1 MSILSRL
8 KGKRSTRLAPTV
20 KKRRPSCAPRKPSL
34 PAPAFR
40 AVLTFAR
47 LNPVNRDPLPNPTTT
62 TGEDHEETRTGSARL
77 SGALDRRSG
86 ARNGRGSQVTELG
99 VSNPTTGLYVGN
111 SYSFYNC
118 GVHGYVRGLTRAAN
132 RTWKARL
139 QTISSGMLSWHNVE
153 DYLLPHEMDT
163 YVVKGTDKMFD
174 VVFLQGM
181 SSEPIAA
188 KRVPTFRKY
197 LAKHVETIRSK
208 SSVPVVVVT
217 WAKADKMDKDTRR
230 LADSIIE
237 EANRNNAIALPVG
250 LAFAESLKERPDLVL
265 HQADKSHPT
274 AAGSYL
280 YGALIYSLL
289 FKASPEG
296 LDFLGECEKPLRPE
310 DAAYLQKLAW
320 RVATEFYGWK

>member
-1 MSILSRL
+1 MKKFALALLASLALSTGAQAL
-8 KGKRSTRLAPTV
+8 ETGVAP
-20 KKRRPSCAPRKPSL
+20 K
-34 PAPAFR
+34 
-40 AVLTFAR
+40 
-47 LNPVNRDPLPNPTTT
+47 
-62 TGEDHEETRTGSARL
+62 
-77 SGALDRRSG
+77 
-86 ARNGRGSQVTELG
+86 VTELG

-208 SSVPVVVVT
+208 GSVPVVVVT

-296 LDFLGECEKPLRPE
+296 LDFLGECEKNPQARGRRLPAEACVASRHGVLRLE
-310 DAAYLQKLAW
+310 MTRDQ
-320 RVATEFYGWK
+320 

>member
-1 MSILSRL
+1 MKKFALALLASLALSTGAQAL
-8 KGKRSTRLAPTV
+8 ETGVAP
-20 KKRRPSCAPRKPSL
+20 K
-34 PAPAFR
+34 
-40 AVLTFAR
+40 
-47 LNPVNRDPLPNPTTT
+47 
-62 TGEDHEETRTGSARL
+62 
-77 SGALDRRSG
+77 
-86 ARNGRGSQVTELG
+86 VTELG

-296 LDFLGECEKPLRPE
+296 LDVLGECEKPLRPE

>member
-1 MSILSRL
+1 MKKLALALLASLALSTGAQAL
-8 KGKRSTRLAPTV
+8 ETGVAP
-20 KKRRPSCAPRKPSL
+20 K
-34 PAPAFR
+34 
-40 AVLTFAR
+40 
-47 LNPVNRDPLPNPTTT
+47 
-62 TGEDHEETRTGSARL
+62 
-77 SGALDRRSG
+77 
-86 ARNGRGSQVTELG
+86 VTELG

-153 DYLLPHEMDT
+153 DYLSAHEMDT
-163 YVVKGTDKMFD
+163 YVVKDTDKMFD

-188 KRVPTFRKY
+188 KRVPTFRMY

-208 SSVPVVVVT
+208 GSVPVVVVT

-250 LAFAESLKERPDLVL
+250 LAFAESLKERPTSCFIRRTRATRPP
-265 HQADKSHPT
+265 QAPT
-274 AAGSYL
+274 STARSSTRSSSRPRPKDSTSSANAKNPSGPRTPPTCR
-280 YGALIYSLL
+280 SLL
-289 FKASPEG
+289 GASRRSSTAGNDQRLRRLVSVKRISVLSAGG
-296 LDFLGECEKPLRPE
+296 LSGGRPTTELTARSYPAKVLRM
-310 DAAYLQKLAW
+310 AAANHSKKTRTRFMCQAS
-320 RVATEFYGWK
+320 RFVTM

>member
-1 MSILSRL
+1 MKKLALALLASLALSTGAQAL
-8 KGKRSTRLAPTV
+8 ETGVAP
-20 KKRRPSCAPRKPSL
+20 K
-34 PAPAFR
+34 
-40 AVLTFAR
+40 
-47 LNPVNRDPLPNPTTT
+47 
-62 TGEDHEETRTGSARL
+62 
-77 SGALDRRSG
+77 
-86 ARNGRGSQVTELG
+86 VTELG

-230 LADSIIE
+230 LHISHALAETIVRVEAAQNII
-237 EANRNNAIALPVG
+237 
-250 LAFAESLKERPDLVL
+250 VL
-265 HQADKSHPT
+265 HTYAGMAQAVALEVDHLSHP
-274 AAGSYL
+274 
-280 YGALIYSLL
+280 SLL
-289 FKASPEG
+289 GCVAGDDTIIIVARDNAGAAALADQLQEMIRARAKM
-296 LDFLGECEKPLRPE
+296 EK
-310 DAAYLQKLAW
+310 
-320 RVATEFYGWK
+320 

>member
-47 LNPVNRDPLPNPTTT
+47 LNPVNRDPLP
-62 TGEDHEETRTGSARL
+62 
-77 SGALDRRSG
+77 
-86 ARNGRGSQVTELG
+86 
-99 VSNPTTGLYVGN
+99 NPTTGLYVGN

-208 SSVPVVVVT
+208 GSVPVVVVT

>member
-1 MSILSRL
+1 MKKLALALLASLALSTGAQAL
-8 KGKRSTRLAPTV
+8 ETGVAP
-20 KKRRPSCAPRKPSL
+20 K
-34 PAPAFR
+34 
-40 AVLTFAR
+40 
-47 LNPVNRDPLPNPTTT
+47 
-62 TGEDHEETRTGSARL
+62 
-77 SGALDRRSG
+77 
-86 ARNGRGSQVTELG
+86 VTELG

-208 SSVPVVVVT
+208 GSVPVVVVT

-237 EANRNNAIALPVG
+237 EAKRCPWALP
-250 LAFAESLKERPDLVL
+250 SP
-265 HQADKSHPT
+265 
-274 AAGSYL
+274 
-280 YGALIYSLL
+280 
-289 FKASPEG
+289 KA
-296 LDFLGECEKPLRPE
+296 
-310 DAAYLQKLAW
+310 
-320 RVATEFYGWK
+320 

>member
-1 MSILSRL
+1 
-8 KGKRSTRLAPTV
+8 
-20 KKRRPSCAPRKPSL
+20 
-34 PAPAFR
+34 
-40 AVLTFAR
+40 
-47 LNPVNRDPLPNPTTT
+47 
-62 TGEDHEETRTGSARL
+62 
-77 SGALDRRSG
+77 
-86 ARNGRGSQVTELG
+86 
-99 VSNPTTGLYVGN
+99 
-111 SYSFYNC
+111 
-118 GVHGYVRGLTRAAN
+118 
-132 RTWKARL
+132 
-139 QTISSGMLSWHNVE
+139 
-153 DYLLPHEMDT
+153 MDT

-208 SSVPVVVVT
+208 GSVPVVVVT

-320 RVATEFYGWK
+320 RVATEFYGWI